1 MPRTTPHTLD
11 ARTLRRCLGVFAR
24 EYHAPRPVTHEEA
37 SRIEALTI
45 GERINFPLVEKLIGR
60 TLTDNWRAR
69 LGL

>member
-1 MPRTTPHTLD
+1 MSRTTPERLD
-11 ARTLRRCLGVFAR
+11 PRTLRRCLSAFER
-24 EYHAPRPVTHEEA
+24 EWLLPRPLTHAEA
-37 SRIEALTI
+37 SRVESVTI